1 MDELSPQ
8 EFLKVWEK
16 KYIKLDDKQR
26 PRFFKDERLKTIL
39 IHSKK
44 DILLAVYAHQ
54 KLDEII
60 TFLEHHRKS
69 KGKNKVIQ
77 KADKFDV
84 AIKLKKNATKAE
96 QIILSKLNEDKSGLR
111 FEFQYILFGFIVDFY
126 FPESSMAV
134 EIDGKI
140 HDNQVGDDARRSQI
154 LGAKDIAVYRF
165 TNEHVLK
172 DSADVLQIILSLANK
187 RNRHQKDFTELKKPQ
202 QGLKEK
208 TIIKTSKARGEI
220 LYEIPKSV
228 YLRCEGC
235 STQWSTKKTLKMVC
249 KICKTNKSV
258 VRVCFVCRRN
268 PTSIKISMCNPC
280 QTSRRIARAE
290 VGASKEQWRTGTHR
304 ARKIM

>member
-1 MDELSPQ
+1 MNDLTSK
-8 EFLKVWEK
+8 EFLKIWEK
-16 KYIKLDDKQR
+16 QNGKLDDKLKSK
-26 PRFFKDERLKTIL
+26 FLDDKRLKTIL
-39 IHSKK
+39 NHSKK

-60 TFLEHHRKS
+60 TFLEHHRKNT
-69 KGKNKVIQ
+69 GKNKAIQ
-77 KADKFDV
+77 KTDKFDM

-96 QIILSKLNEDKSGLR
+96 QIILNKLNEDNSGLR
-111 FEFQYILFGFIVDFY
+111 FEFQYILFGYIVDFY
-126 FPESSMAV
+126 FPESTMVV

-140 HDNQVGDDARRSQI
+140 HDNQVGDDAKRSQI
-154 LGAKDIAVYRF
+154 LGAKYIAVYRF
-165 TNEHVLK
+165 TNEHVLRN
-172 DSADVLQIILSLANK
+172 SSDVLNIILTLAKK
-187 RNRHQKDFTELKKPQ
+187 RKNYQHFAESKKQQQKIS
-202 QGLKEK
+202 EK
-208 TIIKTSKARGEI
+208 AVVKTSKAKGEI
-220 LYEIPKSV
+220 LYEIPKTV
-228 YLRCEGC
+228 FLRCESC

-280 QTSRRIARAE
+280 QSSRRIARAE